1 MGEASLVQYAIKNM
15 GLVAHHAAQNKIREN
30 QRIISTLARDV
41 EGGAEVDVVVQEAG
55 VDSVRE
61 EVAAAEVQV
70 AEGGQKDLVS
80 QEDQLLEENRSA
92 CILPHALYTWKYCI
106 FIAITYSV
114 SMWSSFFL
122 EKHFR
127 SSCLVT
133 GGVGEL
139 CRSDTNATTRGVIS
153 RIESLQERESICKIG
168 YQSSKQ
174 YRNVKGVLMKSS
186 PSPELL
192 LKSLVMR

>member
-61 EVAAAEVQV
+61 EVAAEVQV

-92 CILPHALYTWKYCI
+92 CILPHALCTWKCCI
-106 FIAITYSV
+106 FICNYIFCFDVVIIFLGEAFQV
-114 SMWSSFFL
+114 FLSSYWW
-122 EKHFR
+122 R
-127 SSCLVT
+127 W
-133 GGVGEL
+133 
-139 CRSDTNATTRGVIS
+139 
-153 RIESLQERESICKIG
+153 
-168 YQSSKQ
+168 
-174 YRNVKGVLMKSS
+174 
-186 PSPELL
+186 
-192 LKSLVMR
+192 